1 VTTPLNQ
8 SGSAGYHSLYTH
20 LASNAGI
27 PVRPDES
34 VANRLLRS
42 RIVVLGTQVDD
53 DVANALVGQ
62 MHLLAADD
70 PNRDITLFIN
80 SPGGSVTAGMAIY
93 DTMNFIPCDVRTVA
107 MGLAASMGQFLLC
120 AGAPGKRFALPNAR
134 IMMHQPLGG
143 IGGSA
148 SDIRI
153 QAEQMAFTK
162 LTLAEL
168 IAKHAGQPLEKIQED
183 SERDRWFS
191 ASEAAAYGLVDRVV
205 ATSAEIGDNK

>member
-1 VTTPLNQ
+1 MNQ
-8 SGSAGYHSLYTH
+8 SGSAGYHSLYTP

-168 IAKHAGQPLEKIQED
+168 IAKHAGQPLEKIQDD